1 MGRGDAA
8 VYDLLFNLLSVLS
21 WLLMSKDLS
30 LPILVYG
37 LWLWKYTFPGFDFGF
52 LNKGW
57 KN

>member
-21 WLLMSKDLS
+21 WPLMSKDLS

-37 LWLWKYTFPGFDFGF
+37 LWLWKYTFSGFYFGF